1 MNKFRIY
8 AALAILISFVGI
20 ALMSTEKTA
29 GVVIMILGLVPGVIF
44 LQKAKREEKHPVS
57 KTSRQERIPRR
68 EKKTILQWAISKIK
82 ENQGIPETT
91 NHDPR
96 QEKKSIL
103 QAVIEHMK
111 EKPATVE
118 EIQQLRLDAE
128 KYRLKAD
135 IAKSK
140 AVISGSKGS
149 KFSLGGS
156 YNNQEDKISGLLRG
170 AVKTKDVDFFSSDS
184 KPDIFGKKDDE
195 DKLDKEKEAYRKRT
209 LGF

>member
-29 GVVIMILGLVPGVIF
+29 GVVIMILGLVPGVLF
-44 LQKAKREEKHPVS
+44 LQKAKREEKHPVA
-57 KTSRQERIPRR
+57 KTSKQERIPRR

-82 ENQGIPETT
+82 ENQGVQETS
-91 NHDPR
+91 NHGPK

-103 QAVIEHMK
+103 QSITEHLK

-118 EIQQLRLDAE
+118 EIRQLRLDAE

-140 AVISGSKGS
+140 AAISGSKGG
-149 KFSLGGS
+149 KFNLGGS
-156 YNNQEDKISGLLRG
+156 YNNSEDKISGLLRDT
-170 AVKTKDVDFFSSDS
+170 VKTKDVDFFSS
-184 KPDIFGKKDDE
+184 KPDIFGKKDDD
-195 DKLDKEKEAYRKRT
+195 DKSDKEKEAYRKRT
-209 LGF
+209 LGI